1 MSGVSGVGRRVVVR
15 HVVRA
20 VGELVAVSILAFAV
34 LELAPG
40 DAFGEARLDRQLS
53 PAALA
58 SMRSRA
64 GLDRPFLARY
74 AQWVGSMARGDLGR
88 SIAYGAPIGPL
99 IARRAL
105 NSLLLVSAS
114 LAATWAVVLPL
125 GVWMA
130 ARDRSTD
137 GRLLAAGATA
147 LVAVPDLLIAIALLV
162 AAAASGLLPAG
173 GLRGA
178 DLADAGAL
186 AMLRDR
192 VRHLLLPVAA
202 LTLIAAPPLAR
213 HVRASMLDALRAP
226 YLLAAAA
233 RGIPYRRL
241 LWRSAL
247 RAAANPLVSLF
258 GLSFA
263 ALFSASMIVEVVMSW
278 PGLGPMLLD
287 AVRARDDQLI
297 LAGVMLS
304 TMLLLVGNGFAD
316 ILLRAV
322 DPRIAA

>member
-1 MSGVSGVGRRVVVR
+1 MSVVRVVGRSVVVR

-20 VGELVAVSILAFAV
+20 VGELFAVSIIAFAV
-34 LELAPG
+34 TGLAPG
-40 DAFGEARLDRQLS
+40 DVFGEARLERQLS
-53 PAALA
+53 PAAVA
-58 SMRSRA
+58 AMRSRE

-74 AQWVGSMARGDLGR
+74 ARWVESVAHGDLGR
-88 SIAYGAPIGPL
+88 SVAYGAPIAPL
-99 IARRAL
+99 VARRAL
-105 NSLLLVSAS
+105 NSLVLVSAS
-114 LAATWAVVLPL
+114 LATTWIIVLPL

-130 ARDRSTD
+130 ARDRSAD

-147 LVAVPDLLIAIALLV
+147 LIAVPDLLIAIALLL
-162 AAAASGLLPAG
+162 AAAATGVLPTGGARAIDPADAG
-173 GLRGA
+173 GLA
-178 DLADAGAL
+178 AL
-186 AMLRDR
+186 GDR
-192 VRHLLLPVAA
+192 LRHLVLPVAA

-226 YLLAAAA
+226 YVVAAAA

-247 RAAANPLVSLF
+247 RAAANPLVALF

-287 AVRARDDQLI
+287 AVRARDEQLV

-304 TMLLLVGNGFAD
+304 TVLLLFGNGCAD
-316 ILLRAV
+316 VLLRVV
-322 DPRIAA
+322 DPRITA

>member
-1 MSGVSGVGRRVVVR
+1 MSLVRVVGRSVVVR
-15 HVVRA
+15 HLARA
-20 VGELVAVSILAFAV
+20 LVELLAVSLIAFAV
-34 LELAPG
+34 TELAPG
-40 DAFGEARLDRQLS
+40 DGFGQARLERQLS
-53 PAALA
+53 PAAVDAL
-58 SMRSRA
+58 RSRA

-74 AQWVGSMARGDLGR
+74 ASWVASVAHGDLGR
-88 SIAYGAPIGPL
+88 SIAYGAPIAPL
-99 IARRAL
+99 VARRAL

-114 LAATWAVVLPL
+114 LAVTWILVLPL

-130 ARDRSTD
+130 ARDRSAD

-147 LVAVPDLLIAIALLV
+147 LIAVPDLLIAIALLLV
-162 AAAASGLLPAG
+162 AAASGVLPTG
-173 GLRGA
+173 GVRGA
-178 DLADAGAL
+178 GFTGAGRLAAIGDL
-186 AMLRDR
+186 
-192 VRHLLLPVAA
+192 VRHLVLPVAA

-287 AVRARDDQLI
+287 AVRSRDEPLV

-304 TMLLLVGNGFAD
+304 TVLLLVGNGCAD
-316 ILLRAV
+316 VLLRAV

>member
-1 MSGVSGVGRRVVVR
+1 MRLVHVVGRSVVVR
-15 HVVRA
+15 HLARA
-20 VGELVAVSILAFAV
+20 VIELIAVSLIAFAV
-34 LELAPG
+34 TELAPG
-40 DAFGEARLDRQLS
+40 DAFSQARLDLQLS
-53 PAALA
+53 PEAVDA
-58 SMRSRA
+58 MRGRA

-74 AQWVGSMARGDLGR
+74 AHWVGSMAHGDLGR
-88 SIAYGAPIGPL
+88 SIAYGAPIAPL
-99 IARRAL
+99 IARRAV
-105 NSLLLVSAS
+105 NSLLLVAAS
-114 LAATWAVVLPL
+114 LAVTWILVLPL

-130 ARDRSTD
+130 ARDRSAD

-147 LVAVPDLLIAIALLV
+147 LIAVPDLLIAIAMLL
-162 AAAASGLLPAG
+162 AAAASGVLPTGGVRSADLASAG
-173 GLRGA
+173 GLATIG
-178 DLADAGAL
+178 DFG
-186 AMLRDR
+186 
-192 VRHLLLPVAA
+192 RHLVLPVAA

-287 AVRARDDQLI
+287 AVRSRDEPLV

-304 TMLLLVGNGFAD
+304 TVLLLVGNGCAD
-316 ILLRAV
+316 VLLRAV